1 MNGSNQYWPYQPPGQ
16 PPGGVGGMPPPGLG
30 AAPPGTSPP
39 GVFPP
44 GTSGPPRRQVPR
56 WWWVAAVGITVMAVV
71 AVVIFLAVRPS
82 GNTSDDRR
90 WSAFPHT
97 MGCVTDPPNL
107 SMPQDPDA
115 PVVPL
120 TDAVRVDQVSLTHPG
135 GQEVE
140 LSIEFRD
147 AVPPVP
153 RTVLSPDTGG
163 PEDVPGSIEYTV
175 ILGPPAGT
183 GRNGRATGLTQ
194 TELAANLGVGQAQIS
209 KIERQGDM
217 LISTLASYL
226 AALGVDAQIL
236 VEVGEQTVRYNL
248 TAGRGER

>member
-1 MNGSNQYWPYQPPGQ
+1 MVRCPNGHENPEHQHF
-16 PPGGVGGMPPPGLG
+16 
-30 AAPPGTSPP
+30 AA
-39 GVFPP
+39 
-44 GTSGPPRRQVPR
+44 
-56 WWWVAAVGITVMAVV
+56 AGIGVV
-71 AVVIFLAVRPS
+71 AVIAIVVFLAVRPS
-82 GNTSDDRR
+82 GNTSDDLR

-153 RTVLSPDTGG
+153 RTVLSPGTGS

-175 ILGPPAGT
+175 TLGPPAGT
-183 GRNGRATGLTQ
+183 GRNGRAL
-194 TELAANLGVGQAQIS
+194 E
-209 KIERQGDM
+209 IEPPSNGESWKAENRT
-217 LISTLASYL
+217 LSSTKVAWR
-226 AALGVDAQIL
+226 VP
-236 VEVGEQTVRYNL
+236 R
-248 TAGRGER
+248 